1 MNEEPT
7 SRKAYY
13 LQWAGLAAIIAAIL
27 LIFEFAN

>member
-1 MNEEPT
+1 MNEEPK

-13 LQWAGLAAIIAAIL
+13 LQWAGLAAIIAAIF